1 NAKQMSGQTLQMI
14 NLSIEDLLN
23 LISNCVS
30 DQFKHIKELNHLK
43 PSKTE
48 KDILS
53 VDEVTD
59 LLGLSKTT
67 LWKYRKDGTLP
78 AKKVGSRIYYSRV
91 ELSNFL
97 NNVA

>member
-1 NAKQMSGQTLQMI
+1 MSGESFQMI

-23 LISNCVS
+23 LIKNCIS
-30 DQFKHIKELNHLK
+30 EQFKHIKEHSHPT

-48 KDILS
+48 KDVLS
-53 VDEVTD
+53 VDEVKD

-78 AKKVGSRIYYSRV
+78 AKKIGSRIYYSRA

-97 NNVA
+97 NAA

>member
-1 NAKQMSGQTLQMI
+1 MNTQTFQLI
-14 NLSIEDLLN
+14 NLSIDDLLN
-23 LISNCVS
+23 LITNCVS
-30 DQFKHIKELNHLK
+30 EQFKSIKEFNHSK
-43 PSKTE
+43 PSTPE

-53 VDEVTD
+53 VDEVKD

-78 AKKVGSRIYYSRV
+78 AKKVGSRVYYSRT

-97 NNVA
+97 NNDA